1 MDTYAPKGNICGF
14 IIPDFIRRRPIS
26 AQAKFLYGL
35 LCDYAREKDHCWPSH
50 ARLADDIGCSASSV
64 KNYLAELVKERLIHI
79 SRSFYHANVYY
90 LLRPAEIEERQVSR
104 QSESI
109 RPQTKSDSPQ
119 TKSGYI
125 RNVKNQ
131 EEKINSP
138 LPPSS
143 HPSSSSPVH
152 HVGGRNSSSED
163 FEKFWAMFPKKLSKG
178 FALSTWNKLK
188 RFGLLPSL
196 DVLCAALR
204 KFIES
209 VQWHRENGRFIPL
222 LANWLRGHCWQDDPT
237 APVTFQTP
245 EQPKDV
251 VFQKAL
257 DTKIQQE
264 QRENE
269 ERKLYLESIRP
280 EFEAF
285 AAKFPTG
292 SNHPAHLGKWS
303 NLHKEGI
310 APTANDVPSDNKLNI
325 VDFMNHFRAKHSPS
339 KPEPFPV
346 SSRNFPDHSRIFPAC
361 GTLFTPPQRAV
372 A

>member
-1 MDTYAPKGNICGF
+1 MDTYSPKGNICGF
-14 IIPDFIRRRPIS
+14 IIPDFILERNIS
-26 AQAKFLYGL
+26 LGAMVVYGV

-50 ARLADDIGCSASSV
+50 NKIAKRIRCSERSV
-64 KNYLAELVKERLIHI
+64 KNYIAELVREKLIHI
-79 SRSFYHANVYY
+79 CNNFSHSNVYF
-90 LLRPAEIEERQVSR
+90 LLRPVELVERQTHD
-104 QSESI
+104 QA
-109 RPQTKSDSPQ
+109 KFASPQ
-119 TKSGYI
+119 ANFAHI
-125 RNVKNQ
+125 RKVKNQ
-131 EEKINSP
+131 EEKNNSP
-138 LPPSS
+138 LPPSRV
-143 HPSSSSPVH
+143 HPTSSSRASVE
-152 HVGGRNSSSED
+152 VRDSSSKE
-163 FEKFWAMFPKKLSKG
+163 FEKLWEMYPKKEAKG
-178 FALSTWNKLK
+178 FAQSAWRKLK
-188 RFGLLPSL
+188 KCGLLPSL
-196 DVLCAALR
+196 EVLCAALR
-204 KFIES
+204 KFLVS
-209 VQWHRENGRFIPL
+209 FQWNKAAGRFIPRL
-222 LANWLRGHCWQDDPT
+222 SKWLNGHCWQDDPT
-237 APVTFQTP
+237 APVAFQTP

-310 APTANDVPSDNKLNI
+310 APTADDVPSDNKLNI

-339 KPEPFPV
+339 KPESFPV
-346 SSRNFPDHSRIFPAC
+346 SSRNFPDYSRIFPAC
-361 GTLFTPPQRAV
+361 GTRFTPPQRAV

>member
-1 MDTYAPKGNICGF
+1 M
-14 IIPDFIRRRPIS
+14 
-26 AQAKFLYGL
+26 
-35 LCDYAREKDHCWPSH
+35 
-50 ARLADDIGCSASSV
+50 

-90 LLRPAEIEERQVSR
+90 LLRPAEIEERQAPH
-104 QSESI
+104 QLESV
-109 RPQTKSDSPQ
+109 RPQTKSDYPQ

-143 HPSSSSPVH
+143 HPSSSSSVP
-152 HVGGRNSSSED
+152 HVGGRTSSSED
-163 FEKFWAMFPKKLSKG
+163 FEKFWMLFPKKLSKG

-188 RFGLLPSL
+188 RNGLLPSL
-196 DVLCAALR
+196 EVLCAALR

-237 APVTFQTP
+237 APIAFHTP
-245 EQPKDV
+245 EQPRDV
-251 VFQKAL
+251 AFQQSF
-257 DTKIQQE
+257 DSKIQQE
-264 QRENE
+264 QRESE
-269 ERKLYLESIRP
+269 ERKQELVRIRP

-292 SNHPAHLGKWS
+292 SDHPANFGRWS

-310 APTANDVPSDNKLNI
+310 APTADDVPSDNKLNI
-325 VDFMNHFRAKHSPS
+325 VDFMNHFKVKHSNS

-346 SSRNFPDHSRIFPAC
+346 FSRTFPDYSRIFPAC
-361 GTLFTPPQRAV
+361 GTRFTPSQRAV